1 MIVSSLSMCRSE
13 TLEERISVTHR
24 SVNHPFGLNQAFVC
38 VGPGGINMKEQSPTR
53 RVIHP
58 SMRKRYR
65 QPALPPTPR
74 RRKMPVAMKA
84 PAILE
89 VVLATKKKASLIG
102 TVGMKVSGPNFQM
115 QVQPQRLK
123 NLRSVFV

>member
-1 MIVSSLSMCRSE
+1 M
-13 TLEERISVTHR
+13 LEERISVVTHR

-74 RRKMPVAMKA
+74 RRKMPVAMKP

-89 VVLATKKKASLIG
+89 MELATNQKASLIG
-102 TVGMKVSGPNFQM
+102 TILELKVSGAEISRRCRFN
-115 QVQPQRLK
+115 PQRLK
-123 NLRSVFV
+123 KNLHSVFL

>member
-1 MIVSSLSMCRSE
+1 MIVSSLSTCSSE
-13 TLEERISVTHR
+13 TLEERMLVTHR

-38 VGPGGINMKEQSPTR
+38 VGPGGMSMNEQSPTR

-74 RRKMPVAMKA
+74 RRKIPVAMKA
-84 PAILE
+84 LAISDE
-89 VVLATKKKASLIG
+89 
-102 TVGMKVSGPNFQM
+102 
-115 QVQPQRLK
+115 
-123 NLRSVFV
+123 

>member
-1 MIVSSLSMCRSE
+1 M
-13 TLEERISVTHR
+13 LEERISVTHR

-38 VGPGGINMKEQSPTR
+38 VGPGGINIKEQSPTM
-53 RVIHP
+53 RVIQP

-65 QPALPPTPR
+65 QPGLPPTPR

-84 PAILE
+84 PAILDME
-89 VVLATKKKASLIG
+89 LATKKKASLIG
-102 TVGMKVSGPNFQM
+102 TFRMRVSRPNFQM
-115 QVQPQRLK
+115 QIQPQKIK

>member
-1 MIVSSLSMCRSE
+1 M
-13 TLEERISVTHR
+13 LEDRIPVTHR

-38 VGPGGINMKEQSPTR
+38 VGPGGMSMKEQSPTT

-84 PAILE
+84 LAISE
-89 VVLATKKKASLIG
+89 E
-102 TVGMKVSGPNFQM
+102 
-115 QVQPQRLK
+115 
-123 NLRSVFV
+123 